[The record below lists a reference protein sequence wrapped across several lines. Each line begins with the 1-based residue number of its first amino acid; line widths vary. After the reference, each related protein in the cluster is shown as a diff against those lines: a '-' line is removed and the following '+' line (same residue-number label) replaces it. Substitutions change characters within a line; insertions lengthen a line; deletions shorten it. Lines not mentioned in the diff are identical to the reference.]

1 MFGVQYLGLR
11 KPIALSSTLLRCGVV
26 VDEENFLR
34 LCGAGGGDEIGE
46 LHVQDLR
53 EPLIKI
59 VRTNTLLPFDV
70 PL

>member
-1 MFGVQYLGLR
+1 M
-11 KPIALSSTLLRCGVV
+11 V